1 MERRHESEVWER
13 KVAVLFLWV
22 LFALFMRLNVEA
34 KPSSTLE
41 REIEAKLKQLNK
53 PAVKT
58 IKVCNH
64 NTLSLFL
71 VHFLFQILPYFN
83 AL

>member
-1 MERRHESEVWER
+1 MERRHETEMWKR
-13 KVAVLFLWV
+13 KGTVLFLWV
-22 LFALFMRLNVEA
+22 FFAVCMRLNVEA

-41 REIEAKLKQLNK
+41 TQIEAKLKQLNK

-58 IKVCNH
+58 IKVCNL
-64 NTLSLFL
+64 NIVSLFL
-71 VHFLFQILPYFN
+71 YHILPYFN